1 MQEIIQLIADK
12 AGITTDQATTA
23 LQTMQEYFAKNQVNT
38 TQDNTTA
45 KPEQQSGGGIFE
57 EIKEKAEGL
66 LGGAGGGSLIE
77 KAEEVFNE
85 IKGKL

>member
-12 AGITTDQATTA
+12 AGITTDQATIA
-23 LQTMQEYFAKNQVNT
+23 LQTMQEYFAKNQSQS
-38 TQDNTTA
+38 TQD
-45 KPEQQSGGGIFE
+45 KPAENSGGGFFE